1 MTIPSGPPLIWSA
14 VALGLALLGCIAAIR
29 GWLANGKERSSIR
42 RAKTALTADEAWEG
56 AFTTDEVELS
66 KWLRTRGIS
75 LDSCIADSIRACW
88 SAWLG
93 GRATS
98 LTELHVL
105 VARRERAR
113 GSARLSAGIAGLLL
127 VVGIVG
133 TLSSVH
139 PILKAFQFQVSSS
152 GELQEV
158 AQSTA
163 LVNSLVNNLGDAFWP
178 SIIALGGTVFVV
190 SFRGCYALSLH
201 QFTLQLDR
209 FAISSLIPR
218 YRPSSI
224 AQEYSDVKRIL
235 SELSDD
241 ISRREQ
247 GFGSVVQELQ
257 KLVTGITP
265 AIEALKAT
273 AEQSDEAA
281 KKLSARSN
289 SIADGITRNLGP
301 NSPIYLAVSGF
312 EGIFERTTKALDSL
326 TSEVSSIGQ
335 ENRKDREHLVGVV
348 EKLTT
353 KVDLIGTDHAKHK
366 EEVEG
371 LLGQLRTGI
380 SNAPKTI
387 TDAANGAVTQ
397 GLQLL
402 QSSVDKFRNES
413 KEEGDLIIE
422 EVRKQTSEK
431 LDELTAASAEIPKAA
446 QELKALI
453 TTKSEVETAA
463 VAAIRKQQAESEAAL
478 AKPIEDLKNSA
489 SDLETSRKS
498 LMDAVESAT
507 SALEETKKS
516 VQNLPSRS
524 GGGGGI
530 GRGARDHEP
539 SQGSVPVTWGQSGRD
554 GSADSGEAGDLPEPE
569 PTIRI
574 DTKSEVPGTW
584 GQSGR
589 DGSADSGEAGDRPK
603 PEPTIRIDAK
613 SEGKKPKEKT
623 GWRSKLPWNK

>member
-1 MTIPSGPPLIWSA
+1 MIEFMTIPSGPPLIWSA
-14 VALGLALLGCIAAIR
+14 SALAVALVGCIAALS
-29 GWLANGKERSSIR
+29 GWVAISKERARVR
-42 RAKTALTADEAWEG
+42 RAENVLAADEAWEG

-66 KWLRTRGIS
+66 KWLRTRRIS

-98 LTELHVL
+98 LTELHAL

-127 VVGIVG
+127 LVGIVG
-133 TLSSVH
+133 TLSCVH
-139 PILKAFQFQVSSS
+139 PILKDFRFKVSSN

-178 SIIALGGTVFVV
+178 SLIALGGTVLVV
-190 SFRGCYALSLH
+190 FCRGCYALSLH

-209 FAISSLIPR
+209 FAISSLMPR

-235 SELSDD
+235 SELSED

-247 GFGSVVQELQ
+247 GFGSVVEELQ

-265 AIEALKAT
+265 AVEALKAT

-281 KKLSARSN
+281 KKLAARSK
-289 SIADGITRNLGP
+289 SIADGITRTLGP
-301 NSPIYLAVSGF
+301 NSPIYQAVSGF
-312 EGIFERTTKALDSL
+312 EGIFDRTTAAIDSL
-326 TSEVSSIGQ
+326 SSKVFSIDE
-335 ENRKDREHLVGVV
+335 ENRKDRQHLVGVV
-348 EKLTT
+348 EKLST
-353 KVDLIGTDHAKHK
+353 KVDLIGADHSKHK

-380 SNAPKTI
+380 SNAPKTMA
-387 TDAANGAVTQ
+387 DAAKGAVSQ

-402 QSSVDKFRNES
+402 QFSVDKFRSEK
-413 KEEGDLIIE
+413 KEEGYRVID
-422 EVRKQTSEK
+422 EVRTQMAEK
-431 LDELTAASAEIPKAA
+431 LKELTAASSEIPRAA
-446 QELKALI
+446 QELKTLI
-453 TTKSEVETAA
+453 TTKSDVETAA

-478 AKPIEDLKNSA
+478 AKPIEGLKKSA
-489 SDLETSRKS
+489 SDLETSRRS

-507 SALEETKKS
+507 LALEKAKK
-516 VQNLPSRS
+516 RRKFF
-524 GGGGGI
+524 GF
-530 GRGARDHEP
+530 GR
-539 SQGSVPVTWGQSGRD
+539 
-554 GSADSGEAGDLPEPE
+554 
-569 PTIRI
+569 
-574 DTKSEVPGTW
+574 
-584 GQSGR
+584 
-589 DGSADSGEAGDRPK
+589 
-603 PEPTIRIDAK
+603 
-613 SEGKKPKEKT
+613 KK
-623 GWRSKLPWNK
+623 